1 MNARHYGRYEVLGEI
16 GDGAMGRVHLGWDP
30 LVRRNVAIKT
40 LRSDGP
46 LGPPSADAQRRFRR
60 EAQAAGGLSHAHI
73 VAIYDVGEDYFVM
86 EYLEGVALQALL
98 RARGRLTPLETVR
111 LLVPIAEA
119 LDHAHAA
126 GVIHRDVKPANV
138 MVLPDGRPKLMD
150 FGLARLESAVATA
163 PGDVFGSP
171 SYMAPEQVLGE
182 ALTPRADVYALAVVA
197 YECLVGRRP
206 FEAPNVAGLV
216 SKVVHE
222 TAPLASALEPALG
235 PACDPVFA
243 QALAKDPEQRPAS
256 ATGFVSAL
264 RRALNLDE
272 LAASTAV
279 RADDR
284 LASTVTALMPFEN
297 GPRPAGPPAGER
309 RPAEAF
315 GAAPPSAPGPQS
327 WWARL
332 FRRASPPS
340 PPAEGPASDTF
351 THTVGDLRAAAA
363 QVSPAEQRRPWGIAL
378 LAVSLLVVLGV
389 AGLTRD
395 QWRRPAAAA
404 AGPSFVPLEVQA
416 EPAGAQVW
424 LDERS
429 MGRVPVVLPLPAPG
443 RHSVRVALA
452 GFAPAQIT
460 LEARPGTPLAPMFFA
475 LQPLRATLSVESQPT
490 GAAVEVDGQVLGRT
504 PLSSS
509 ALTPGPHVVRVLLD
523 GFQPWQDTLSAS
535 VGDVARL
542 HAHLVPRSVAT
553 GATKR
558 AAVREGDLV
567 GPGPDVIQP
576 QRIWGEAAAY
586 PPAAKAAR
594 MEGQVSVAILVDEEG
609 RPARVTVTESA
620 GPVFDRA
627 VVAAVSAWRFAPAR
641 KAGVRVKY
649 VLTWRQAFELAR

>member
-1 MNARHYGRYEVLGEI
+1 
-16 GDGAMGRVHLGWDP
+16 MGRVYLGWDP
-30 LVRRNVAIKT
+30 LVRRNVAVKT

-46 LGPPSADAQRRFRR
+46 LGPPSVDAQRRFRR
-60 EAQAAGGLSHAHI
+60 EAQAAGGLSHPHI

-98 RARGRLTPLETVR
+98 RSRGRLTALETLR

-182 ALTPRADVYALAVVA
+182 TLSPRADVYALAIVA

-216 SKVVHE
+216 AKVVHDVPP
-222 TAPLASALEPALG
+222 APSAFEPALG
-235 PACDPVFA
+235 AACDALFA

-256 ATGFVSAL
+256 ASAFVAAL
-264 RRALNLDE
+264 RHALG
-272 LAASTAV
+272 LAESVLSAGACD
-279 RADDR
+279 DDR
-284 LASTVTALMPFEN
+284 LVATVTALMPFEN
-297 GPRPAGPPAGER
+297 GQRAVGPPAGAA
-309 RPAEAF
+309 PAECEPLLVAEQRPR
-315 GAAPPSAPGPQS
+315 GLSRWWAGLRAQAAPET
-327 WWARL
+327 
-332 FRRASPPS
+332 RATPD
-340 PPAEGPASDTF
+340 SDTF

-363 QVSPAEQRRPWGIAL
+363 QAPRERGPLARVPVFAIGL
-378 LAVSLLVVLGV
+378 LAVAAV

-404 AGPSFVPLEVQA
+404 APVGPTLVPLEVQA

-424 LDERS
+424 LDERP
-429 MGRVPVVLPLPAPG
+429 MGRVPVVLSLPAPG
-443 RHSVRVALA
+443 RHRVRVALA

-460 LEARPGTPLAPMFFA
+460 LESRPGSPLAPMFFA
-475 LQPLRATLSVESQPT
+475 LQPLRATLHVESQPP
-490 GAAVEVDGQVLGRT
+490 GASVEVDGQALGRT
-504 PLSSS
+504 PLSAA
-509 ALTPGPHVVRVLLD
+509 ALTPGSHVVRVLLD

-535 VGDVARL
+535 VGDAVRL
-542 HAHLVPRSVAT
+542 QANLVPRSAAAG
-553 GATKR
+553 GAKR

-567 GPGPDVIQP
+567 GPGPDVIEP

-627 VVAAVSAWRFAPAR
+627 VVEAVSTWRFAPAR
-641 KAGVRVKY
+641 KGGVRVKY
-649 VLTWRQAFELAR
+649 VLTRRQVFELVRSR